1 LLHPPTLISRSGQDS
16 QKHQFSFVT
25 HNLETKHLSALQDGR
40 CTGKRIT
47 ARGLRL
53 VSAYSISNAHLPA
66 KTIAFSCASYPGQ
79 NPVHL
84 QSARS
89 LANSLNGAGYQLVYG
104 GGTMGVMGE
113 LAKTLVSLSGPRSV
127 HGIIPRPLIRSEV
140 DPSTRPDDHKTGQPK
155 KAERTMSTEQL
166 NRIDSHEDPDAHIVP
181 ESEFGRTTIVPD
193 MHTRKRMMANSV
205 QAGASGSGFVALA
218 GGYGT
223 LEEVMEMVTWNQLG
237 IHKIPIILVNIN
249 GYWDGL
255 LDWIKTA
262 IREGF
267 VGPGA
272 ADILV
277 EVKSTDEVIDALRG
291 YQVAPGRYKMDWS

>member
-1 LLHPPTLISRSGQDS
+1 VSKFQLCEEISLQTLTLLS
-16 QKHQFSFVT
+16 
-25 HNLETKHLSALQDGR
+25 
-40 CTGKRIT
+40 
-47 ARGLRL
+47 
-53 VSAYSISNAHLPA
+53 
-66 KTIAFSCASYPGQ
+66 SCASSPGKD
-79 NPVHL
+79 PVHL
-84 QSARS
+84 ESARS
-89 LANSLNGAGYQLVYG
+89 LAKSLNESGYQLVYG

-113 LAKTLVSLSGPRSV
+113 LAKTLVSLAGPRAV

-140 DPSTRPDDHKTGQPK
+140 DPAARPDDRTKGEPK
-155 KAERTMSTEQL
+155 RAERTMSTDEL
-166 NRIDSHEDPDAHIVP
+166 KRIDSREDPDAHIVP

-205 QAGASGSGFVALA
+205 QEGAPGSGFVALA

-249 GYWDGL
+249 GYWNGL

-267 VGPGA
+267 VGAGA

-277 EVKSTDEVIDALRG
+277 EVKSTDGVLEALRG